1 MKKFFSLT
9 LAALMLMSLLAGCGG
24 GTDTPPADEG
34 TQQEGGEAQE
44 IPLCF
49 DYAENSRGLGLA
61 DMAKALRTGRAPRE
75 SWRQTLHVLE
85 IMQSFEK
92 SSNSG
97 AAVVIESKYERG
109 EPMADGGVHGVLA

>member
-1 MKKFFSLT
+1 
-9 LAALMLMSLLAGCGG
+9 
-24 GTDTPPADEG
+24 
-34 TQQEGGEAQE
+34 
-44 IPLCF
+44 
-49 DYAENSRGLGLA
+49 
-61 DMAKALRTGRAPRE
+61 MAKALRTGRAPRE

-109 EPMADGGVHGVLA
+109 EPMEDGGVHGVLA